1 MKTLQEQEKV
11 FSSLFFLIVLF
22 VFIKFHGPNHK
33 YSLISSS
40 SDIVKTDIGNLSKSV
55 LINKP
60 ITVGNYFQFLDS
72 IIQKYDSVMPYGLTE
87 HLLVRANPWIIER
100 LKNTDYY
107 IMKTKDSFIYNQKDM
122 LVFKKNDML
131 AIPDL
136 AVAKEILQSF
146 EKTYIDVNIPEFK
159 LRIFE
164 DSILLYKFPVRV
176 GQFKKKYLKMANREI
191 DLRTKTGNGIIV
203 NYVRYPDYY
212 NPVNGHKYLVT
223 KRDDGNVT
231 KMPQIPFIET
241 EINGIRNGQLIH
253 ATTNPNTLGKA
264 YSNGCIGAKEAD
276 IWIIY
281 YYAPIG
287 TKINIRYDLNILDS
301 LGKKLVLKDVYK
313 NYKSGN

>member
-1 MKTLQEQEKV
+1 MLSKLFT
-11 FSSLFFLIVLF
+11 SLFLVIVLL
-22 VFIKFHGPNHK
+22 VFIIFHNPNHK

-40 SDIVKTDIGNLSKSV
+40 NIIVKTDTGKLSKSV
-55 LINKP
+55 LIDKSV
-60 ITVGNYFQFLDS
+60 TVGSYFQFLDS
-72 IIQKYDSVMPYGLTE
+72 VIKKYDSVTPYVLTE
-87 HLLVRANPWIIER
+87 HLLVRANPWIIDR

-107 IMKTKDSFIYNQKDM
+107 IMKTKGSFVYNQKDM
-122 LVFKKNDML
+122 LVFNKNDIL
-131 AIPDL
+131 VLPDL
-136 AVAKEILQSF
+136 ALTKKLLQSF

-164 DSILLYKFPVRV
+164 DSNLLYKFPIRV
-176 GQFKKKYLKMANREI
+176 GQLKKKYLKMANREI
-191 DLRTKTGNGIIV
+191 DLKTKTGSGFIV

-212 NPVNGHKYLVT
+212 NPVDGHKYFVT

-276 IWIIY
+276 TWVIY

-287 TKINIRYDLNILDS
+287 TKINIRYDLNVVDS
-301 LGKKLVLKDVYK
+301 LGKKIVLKDIYK
-313 NYKSGN
+313 NYKLNN

>member
-1 MKTLQEQEKV
+1 MLSKLFT
-11 FSSLFFLIVLF
+11 SLFLIIVLL
-22 VFIKFHGPNHK
+22 VFIIFHNPNHK

-40 SDIVKTDIGNLSKSV
+40 NIIVKKDTGKLSKSV
-55 LINKP
+55 LIDKSV
-60 ITVGNYFQFLDS
+60 TVGSYFQFLDS
-72 IIQKYDSVMPYGLTE
+72 VIKKYDSVTPYVLTE
-87 HLLVRANPWIIER
+87 HLLVRANPWIIDR

-107 IMKTKDSFIYNQKDM
+107 IMKTKGSFVYNQKDM
-122 LVFKKNDML
+122 LVFNKNDIL
-131 AIPDL
+131 VLPDL
-136 AVAKEILQSF
+136 ALTKKLLQSF

-164 DSILLYKFPVRV
+164 DSSLLYEFPIRV
-176 GQFKKKYLKMANREI
+176 GQLKKKYLKMANREI
-191 DLRTKTGNGIIV
+191 DLKTKTGSGFIV

-212 NPVNGHKYLVT
+212 NPVDGHKYFVT

-276 IWIIY
+276 TWVIY
-281 YYAPIG
+281 YYAAIG
-287 TKINIRYDLNILDS
+287 TKINIRYDLNVVDS
-301 LGKKLVLKDVYK
+301 LGKKIVLKDIYK
-313 NYKSGN
+313 NYKLNN